1 MLIGRDSMTVQ
12 GGATAK
18 PTRDARVGL
27 DGLLR
32 LQEALRSAR
41 DERAIAAAAVDCALR
56 DFAADAACVLVP
68 SGDAFRVLDARG
80 YPDGAVEALLAQPR
94 GARNAVADALSEG
107 EPLLSGARREPDAS
121 DPPARHAPV
130 PARAILPLAFERGPS
145 GALLLDWGEERA
157 FSADDRKILEA
168 FAGQVADSLARVRSA
183 DEPSRARRTLDDFF
197 ATASIGLHS
206 VAPDG
211 TILWANEADCRL
223 VGVPLAEYVGRNVAE
238 FHVDRDNVQ
247 DILARLASGE
257 RILNRPATLRAKDG
271 TLRHVLIDSSGHFEK
286 GVFVHTRCFTRDV
299 TALEEQRKRYE
310 ALVATMDQL
319 GDGIAVLNPDR
330 VLWCTEAYAK
340 LFGFTREEMLDPA
353 FRPRDLI
360 PAEEAERISRV
371 IAERPGRQ
379 LQRYETWVLRK
390 DGSRFLAEVS
400 VKVLDHEPGLYRIA
414 VIRDVTSARE
424 ADRQMR
430 EQRDLYDA
438 LLRAESDLGQGVVLT
453 QGGRRIQ
460 YANDAFARIVGR
472 SVQELCRPDFELMSL
487 VADEE
492 RARLARD
499 LDTGDPAGAR
509 HYRTR
514 LLRPDG
520 TTVPVEAASLG
531 VTIDGVLYRL
541 GLCRDMSEAEKRED
555 ERRSRET
562 FLKDATLGLLEAARD
577 PDETLRVATR
587 FATQRLA
594 DFANVDVLDETR
606 ELRRVVATAADEAK
620 RPLLEQYL
628 ALYPATERTRRMIE
642 SIPLGE
648 ALLANDVPR
657 DAIEAASRSEHETR
671 LIEEIGLRHALVVP
685 LAGRS
690 GLLGALTF
698 TRSRDEPFSPEEVFV
713 AKSLAAR
720 AGLAYETARLYAH
733 HQRIL
738 DTAPVQILTVDASG
752 RILSVNRTVRGDDP
766 RRVLGRN
773 AFDFLAPEDRERVE
787 SLVLGAIRTGVP
799 CEYET
804 RGLVEPGVLRWFN
817 VRVGPLDL
825 GGRRGA
831 VLVSTDVHDRKA
843 IEREIADVRAQLIR
857 GEKLAALGSLVAGL
871 AHELRTPLTFLS
883 NNTYLLEH
891 RLARAAKDGASA
903 STVLPD
909 VQPFLGD
916 IREAVQRI
924 NLLVEDLRKYTKAR
938 VTAHLDVQPLD
949 SLLTEAI
956 EIFRSASRSS
966 HPIEQAL
973 AATRPVRA
981 NRGAV
986 QQLALNLLQNA
997 AEASPPGSAIRIV
1010 TRDEAGFALL
1020 EVEDHGSGISAEVRD
1035 RMFEPLFTTKPEGTG
1050 LGLSIVRRIAEEH
1063 GATIEVETDAR
1074 RGTTFRVRFPV
1085 A

>member
-1 MLIGRDSMTVQ
+1 M
-12 GGATAK
+12 
-18 PTRDARVGL
+18 PTREARAGL

-32 LQEALRSAR
+32 LQEALRSTH
-41 DERAIAAAAVDCALR
+41 DERAVAATAVDCALSEL
-56 DFAADAACVLVP
+56 AADAACVLVA
-68 SGDAFRVLDARG
+68 SGDAFRVLGERGFPHGALDALR
-80 YPDGAVEALLAQPR
+80 AQPR
-94 GARNAVADALSEG
+94 GARSPVEEALRDGRPVLAGGHRGTEAADAN
-107 EPLLSGARREPDAS
+107 
-121 DPPARHAPV
+121 ARHSPV
-130 PARAILPLAFERGPS
+130 PAQAILPLASESGPV
-145 GALLLDWGEERA
+145 GALLLDWRDERT
-157 FSADDRKILEA
+157 FTVDERKLLEA
-168 FAGQVADSLARVRSA
+168 FAGQVAESLARVRAA
-183 DEPSRARRTLDDFF
+183 DEPNRARPALDDFF
-197 ATASIGLHS
+197 GTASIGLHA

-211 TILWANEADCRL
+211 TLLWANEADCRL
-223 VGVPLAEYVGRNVAE
+223 VGLPLAEYVGRNIAD
-238 FHVDRDNVQ
+238 FHVDRANVE
-247 DILARLASGE
+247 DILAQLAQGQ

-271 TLRHVLIDSSGHFEK
+271 SLRHVLIDSSGYFEQGK
-286 GVFVHTRCFTRDV
+286 LVHTRCFTRDV
-299 TALEEQRKRYE
+299 TALEEQRRRYE

-319 GDGIAVLNPDR
+319 GDGIAVLDPDR

-353 FRPRDLI
+353 FHPRALI
-360 PAEEAERISRV
+360 PADEAERLARLL
-371 IAERPGRQ
+371 AERHERP
-379 LQRYETWVLRK
+379 LQRYETWALRK

-400 VKVLDHEPGLYRIA
+400 VKVLDREPGTYRIA

-424 ADRQMR
+424 ADRRMR
-430 EQRDLYDA
+430 EQRDLYEA
-438 LLRAESDLGQGVVLT
+438 LLRAESDLGQGVALT
-453 QGGRRIQ
+453 QGGRRIH
-460 YANDAFARIVGR
+460 YANEAFARIVGR
-472 SVQELCRPDFELMSL
+472 SPEELCSPDFDAASL
-487 VADEE
+487 FTDEE
-492 RARLARD
+492 RARIAGELK
-499 LDTGDPAGAR
+499 DPAGAL

-514 LLRPDG
+514 LVRPDG

-541 GLCRDMSEAEKRED
+541 GLCRDTSEAERQEH
-555 ERRSRET
+555 ERRARET

-577 PDETLRVATR
+577 PDEMLRVATR

-594 DFANVDVLDETR
+594 DFASVDVLDETR

-648 ALLANDVPR
+648 ALVANHVPR

-698 TRSRDEPFSPEEVFV
+698 TRSREEPFTDEDAFV

-720 AGLAYETARLYAH
+720 AGLVYETARLYAH

-738 DTAPVQILTVDASG
+738 DTAPVQILTIDGSG

-773 AFDFLAPEDRERVE
+773 AFDFLPPEDRERVE
-787 SLVLGAIRTGVP
+787 SLVRGAIRTGVP
-799 CEYET
+799 CEYEA
-804 RGLVEPGVLRWFN
+804 RGFVEPGVLRWFN
-817 VRVGPLDL
+817 VRVGPVDL

-843 IEREIADVRAQLIR
+843 IEREIAEVRAQLTR

-891 RLARAAKDGASA
+891 RLARAAKEGVSA
-903 STVLPD
+903 STVLPE

-916 IREAVQRI
+916 IRDAVQRL

-938 VTAHLDVQPLD
+938 VSAHLDVQPLD
-949 SLLTEAI
+949 SLLTEAV
-956 EIFRSASRSS
+956 EIFRSANRSS
-966 HPIEQAL
+966 HPVEQSL

-986 QQLALNLLQNA
+986 QQVVLNLLQNA
-997 AEASPPGSAIRIV
+997 AEASPPGSTVRIV
-1010 TRDEAGFALL
+1010 TRDEPGFAVL
-1020 EVEDHGSGISAEVRD
+1020 EVTDLGSGISDAVRD
-1035 RMFEPLFTTKPEGTG
+1035 RMFEPLFTTKPDGTG

-1063 GATIEVETDAR
+1063 GATIEVETKSG
-1074 RGTTFRVRFPV
+1074 RGTTFRVKFPV